1 MTIVWTNIV
10 FSIVAFV
17 ILYILLSKFAFSKL
31 FGIMEK
37 RRELVLQQMDEA
49 AKTREQAVA
58 YVEEQKQALQKAREE
73 AQQIIQQSQATSLN
87 QADKLIDQAKN
98 EAARL
103 KDEAVRDIANEKNK
117 AVEALRG
124 ELGAA
129 SVRIASKLLE
139 KEVKADG
146 EQEQLVN
153 QYLKEVGGRP

>member
-10 FSIVAFV
+10 FSIAAFV

-31 FGIMEK
+31 FAVMEK
-37 RRELVLQQMDEA
+37 RRELVMQQMDEA

-58 YVEEQKQALQKAREE
+58 YVEEQKQALQQARQE
-73 AQQIIQQSQATSLN
+73 AQQIIQQSQATSSN
-87 QADKLIDQAKN
+87 QADRLMDQAKA

-103 KDEAVRDIANEKNK
+103 KDEAVRDISNEKNK
-117 AVEALRG
+117 AVEALRS
-124 ELGAA
+124 ELGTA

-146 EQEQLVN
+146 EQEELVN
-153 QYLKEVGGRP
+153 QYLKEVGGRS

>member
-1 MTIVWTNIV
+1 MTIIWTNIV

-37 RRELVLQQMDEA
+37 RRELVMQQMDEA

-87 QADKLIDQAKN
+87 QADKLIDQAKV

-103 KDEAVRDIANEKNK
+103 KNEAVRDIANEKNK
-117 AVEALRG
+117 AVEALRSG
-124 ELGAA
+124 SALLLSALHPSCLRKKLRPMA
-129 SVRIASKLLE
+129 NRSSLLTSTSK
-139 KEVKADG
+139 
-146 EQEQLVN
+146 
-153 QYLKEVGGRP
+153 R